1 MTQGTLFRILLCVAT
16 QQVMGNKPSVKTGER
31 FIFYGPDANGR
42 STDLQ
47 SDRLGSIPTVS
58 TLIRWSVHLGVRIQG
73 FHPCHTGS
81 NPVPTTPC
89 QGRQVSQ
96 VMRNVK
102 MVSHPENA
110 TVHKLLDARSHKGC
124 IVAGSSPVLTSMSKR
139 YSQSSNQDFK
149 NDSAECLR
157 REWDI
162 FGTKDDENL
171 LHRNLDF
178 FHRGC
183 PTGFLKGKN
192 RYDYSS

>member
-81 NPVPTTPC
+81 NPVPTT
-89 QGRQVSQ
+89 
-96 VMRNVK
+96 
-102 MVSHPENA
+102 
-110 TVHKLLDARSHKGC
+110 
-124 IVAGSSPVLTSMSKR
+124 MSKR
-139 YSQSSNQDFK
+139 YSWVFK
-149 NDSAECLR
+149 YPSKLNGD
-157 REWDI
+157 
-162 FGTKDDENL
+162 GTITIQGTRWESGWKIL
-171 LHRNLDF
+171 LA
-178 FHRGC
+178 
-183 PTGFLKGKN
+183 PK
-192 RYDYSS
+192 

>member
-1 MTQGTLFRILLCVAT
+1 MKLKRQREVGTHGEALTRPEIVRFGTRSVGFRWKVVAT
-16 QQVMGNKPSVKTGER
+16 GS
-31 FIFYGPDANGR
+31 
-42 STDLQ
+42 SLQ
-47 SDRLGSIPTVS
+47 RGSIP
-58 TLIRWSVHLGVRIQG
+58 LL
-73 FHPCHTGS
+73 
-81 NPVPTTPC
+81 TTPC